1 MGKPAEDNYEDGIGR
16 SSIYDADPTTE
27 NDLWFLAPPPEDAAE
42 TDMPWPMAARQ
53 ASLDPDLWRAAEA
66 RCYRDLL
73 DAGQAL
79 ARFGERLRRCPAG
92 TDRRIALRSVA
103 AALHGEGT
111 WLPPEQIALYQVLRI
126 AADDSAR
133 DLARAGWA
141 VRRLCGGARAAGP
154 LDGLHRFLGRDTVQD
169 PQAPPGE
176 DRPVGA
182 ELDLLSDRWAG
193 AVAAVSDLHPL
204 TRAAYGFAAWRGE
217 GLTLWD
223 DLLEP
228 AVAAMLIGASGLA
241 PFLPLAVGHRLDRGA
256 LAPGSEAVQ
265 ARLAQFLAAAE
276 AGASAALRDLARIID
291 WAARARAATSDLS
304 GKTPPALIDA
314 LTRFPVVSAELVAE
328 TAGCSRPSARRNL
341 AVFTDRGLIREI
353 TGQDRYRF
361 WTASA

>member
-1 MGKPAEDNYEDGIGR
+1 MAKRTDDIYEDGIGR
-16 SSIYDADPTTE
+16 TSIFDAEPPAE
-27 NDLWFLAPPPEDAAE
+27 ADLWFLAPPPEDSAP

-53 ASLDPDLWRAAEA
+53 ASLDPDLWRDAEA
-66 RCYRDLL
+66 RCYRGLL
-73 DAGQAL
+73 DAAQAV
-79 ARFGERLRRCPAG
+79 ARFGERLRRCPEGAV
-92 TDRRIALRSVA
+92 RRIALRSVA

-126 AADDSAR
+126 GADDSAR

-141 VRRLCGGARAAGP
+141 VRRLCGGAGAPGP
-154 LDGLHRFLGRDTVQD
+154 LDGLHGFLGRDTVQN

-182 ELDLLSDRWAG
+182 ELDLLGDRWAA
-193 AVAAVSDLHPL
+193 AVAALADLHPL
-204 TRAAYGFAAWRGE
+204 TRAAYGFAVWRGE
-217 GLTLWD
+217 ALTPWD

-228 AVAAMLIGASGLA
+228 AVAAMLVGAGGLA

-256 LAPGSEAVQ
+256 LAPGPEAVQ

-276 AGASAALRDLARIID
+276 AGALAALRDLARLID
-291 WAARARAATSDLS
+291 WAARAGAATADLS

-328 TAGCSRPSARRNL
+328 TAGCSRPAARRNL
-341 AVFTDRGLIREI
+341 ALFTRCGLIREI

-361 WTASA
+361 WTVAA